1 MPKISRHRN
10 YRKTYR
16 TPSRAFEKERLDQ
29 ELKLLGE
36 YGLRCKREIWRVQY
50 ALSKLRKAARELL
63 TLDPKD
69 PKRLFE
75 GSALLRRLKRYGMLA
90 EDENELDFV
99 LRLNVQKL
107 LERRLQ
113 TKVFKQNLAKSI
125 HHARVL
131 IKQRHIRVGKQLV
144 DVPSFLVRMDSEKHI
159 DFAVTSPYGQGRP
172 GRVAR
177 RRAAQRAPPAARRTR
192 SKRSE
197 QLWIATTRISG
208 SFLGWMELR
217 AVERCRQQ
225 DHFAMRGQP
234 TSDFVSRGVQP
245 DK

>member
-75 GSALLRRLKRYGMLA
+75 GSACCAASSASVCSPRTRTSSTSCCVSTCRSCWSVVSRPR
-90 EDENELDFV
+90 FSS
-99 LRLNVQKL
+99 R
-107 LERRLQ
+107 
-113 TKVFKQNLAKSI
+113 TWPI
-125 HHARVL
+125 HPPRRVL

-177 RRAAQRAPPAARRTR
+177 RRAAQRAAAGG
-192 SKRSE
+192 E
-197 QLWIATTRISG
+197 
-208 SFLGWMELR
+208 ED
-217 AVERCRQQ
+217 EE
-225 DHFAMRGQP
+225 
-234 TSDFVSRGVQP
+234 
-245 DK
+245 

>member
-75 GSALLRRLKRYGMLA
+75 GSALLRRLKRYGMLS

-159 DFAVTSPYGQGRP
+159 DFAASGASSADQGVQAEPGQVHPPRP
-172 GRVAR
+172 CADQ
-177 RRAAQRAPPAARRTR
+177 AAPHP
-192 SKRSE
+192 
-197 QLWIATTRISG
+197 
-208 SFLGWMELR
+208 
-217 AVERCRQQ
+217 
-225 DHFAMRGQP
+225 RGQAACGRAFLP
-234 TSDFVSRGVQP
+234 GAHGLGEAH
-245 DK
+245 